1 MTKFVTGIFHGRF
14 LLPGYSRSF
23 KCIALFLLQFVG
35 ASMGTTD
42 LKIPAKNSNS
52 NGGARTNLPARAC
65 CVVVEYLAGGTLKQ
79 YLIKNSRRKLAY
91 KVVVQLAL
99 DLARG

>member
-1 MTKFVTGIFHGRF
+1 
-14 LLPGYSRSF
+14 LN
-23 KCIALFLLQFVG
+23 ALCCFFSQFVG

-42 LKIPAKNSNS
+42 LKIPSNNS
-52 NGGARTNLPARAC
+52 NGAARTNLPARAC